1 MEGSARTIRV
11 TITST
16 QSDSG
21 KILLAYNAEGCPSQ
35 CRNLRQVLKV

>member
-11 TITST
+11 MITST

-35 CRNLRQVLKV
+35 CQNLRHVLKV